1 MPIKVTLV
9 SPRSRMAV
17 KTKSTVSVT
26 SEFEYL
32 PLRSPRNTKNAEVSP
47 RQEATGQVSR
57 VKQAINNFRD
67 MSKHDKTAKETE
79 NHLQHKLVPPLRAS
93 ELSAPARPPKYPQ
106 NNLISDSEKRRSSAG
121 SVCLDKVS
129 EKVFLTGMRTST
141 PSPKKNLF
149 GDQMN
154 SQNQFS
160 TGMKDSKLD
169 RFDKF
174 SSELKIQETAPCNE
188 PRHFQQYSFQKAA
201 PQPQQLN
208 TFISL
213 RDLPSQPIAEFLMRS
228 RSPSPPPPPSGISD
242 GNSGPISLKEDMEF
256 PPPPSYNTLKR
267 LSTYRRSDRESR
279 RERLERMA
287 VKEEQ
292 ERLNAIEMNKQE
304 ERLNQTV
311 TCAETSS
318 PCREAAKGA
327 AGWQKFL
334 GRSTGRSV
342 SVHLTKEE
350 AAYIRERR
358 QRTIDPACDQ
368 MDVEEE
374 TAPPLPPKPKQKIS
388 VMGSP
393 NTDQFI
399 VMDNSALFTKQKQ
412 EASVAKTEK
421 QGERLDCHSR
431 SDSGLSSLSSWTN
444 VTGSKSGSSSV
455 RSSSIVSDCSS
466 KIEELLEDQNKNTT
480 FLSMCSLKLEN
491 LIEQDELNEKRE
503 TIVTDESSFE
513 ESNTSKDN
521 SHELLN
527 SNTKDHAVDEPLK
540 NVDDY
545 DYDDVCQSS
554 TVSGVQRQLETIK
567 HQKEMLIK
575 DIVQNEELG
584 MSVTHK
590 LEEVMSSREKDK
602 YNTFIGELEKVI
614 LLMLS
619 INVRLQK
626 AEEELACGNLTD
638 WEKESRRY
646 KRDKLV
652 KQLNEA
658 DNLKRMSDRRM
669 KNVENIIEKHLT
681 GDDLAA
687 FKTYIEKKEE
697 LLTAQR
703 ACEDSEKNI
712 LH

>member
-1 MPIKVTLV
+1 
-9 SPRSRMAV
+9 
-17 KTKSTVSVT
+17 
-26 SEFEYL
+26 
-32 PLRSPRNTKNAEVSP
+32 
-47 RQEATGQVSR
+47 VSR

-67 MSKHDKTAKETE
+67 MSKHDKTGSETE
-79 NHLQHKLVPPLRAS
+79 NHLQRKLVPPLRAS

-106 NNLISDSEKRRSSAG
+106 NNLISDKEKRRSSAG
-121 SVCLDKVS
+121 SVNLDKLS
-129 EKVFLTGMRTST
+129 EKVFLHEMRTST

-154 SQNQFS
+154 SQHQFS

-174 SSELKIQETAPCNE
+174 SSELQNQETARCSE
-188 PRHFQQYSFQKAA
+188 PRHFQQYSCQEAR
-201 PQPQQLN
+201 PQQLN

-213 RDLPSQPIAEFLMRS
+213 RDLPSQKPIAEFLLRS

-242 GNSGPISLKEDMEF
+242 GNSGPISLKEDTEF

-279 RERLERMA
+279 REKLERMA

-292 ERLNAIEMNKQE
+292 ERLNSLELNKQE

-311 TCAETSS
+311 TCAEPSS
-318 PCREAAKGA
+318 PCRDAAKGA

-358 QRTIDPACDQ
+358 QRTTDPACDQ
-368 MDVEEE
+368 IDVGEEP
-374 TAPPLPPKPKQKIS
+374 APPLPPKPKQKIS
-388 VMGSP
+388 VMGTP

-399 VMDNSALFTKQKQ
+399 VMDNSALFIKQKQ
-412 EASVAKTEK
+412 EAVGSVGKIEK
-421 QGERLDCHSR
+421 LGDRIDCHSR

-491 LIEQDELNEKRE
+491 LIEHDEINEKRE
-503 TIVTDESSFE
+503 NVNEKRENIVTAESSFE
-513 ESNTSKDN
+513 ENYTSKDN
-521 SHELLN
+521 SPELLN
-527 SNTKDHAVDEPLK
+527 SNTVDHAVDEHHK

-584 MSVTHK
+584 MGVTHK
-590 LEEVMSSREKDK
+590 LEEVMSAREKDK
-602 YNTFIGELEKVI
+602 YNTFIGELEKVV
-614 LLMLS
+614 LLLLS

-658 DNLKRMSDRRM
+658 DNLKNMSDRRM

-681 GDDLAA
+681 SDDLAA

>member
-1 MPIKVTLV
+1 M
-9 SPRSRMAV
+9 
-17 KTKSTVSVT
+17 
-26 SEFEYL
+26 
-32 PLRSPRNTKNAEVSP
+32 
-47 RQEATGQVSR
+47 
-57 VKQAINNFRD
+57 
-67 MSKHDKTAKETE
+67 
-79 NHLQHKLVPPLRAS
+79 
-93 ELSAPARPPKYPQ
+93 
-106 NNLISDSEKRRSSAG
+106 
-121 SVCLDKVS
+121 
-129 EKVFLTGMRTST
+129 
-141 PSPKKNLF
+141 
-149 GDQMN
+149 
-154 SQNQFS
+154 
-160 TGMKDSKLD
+160 
-169 RFDKF
+169 
-174 SSELKIQETAPCNE
+174 
-188 PRHFQQYSFQKAA
+188 
-201 PQPQQLN
+201 
-208 TFISL
+208 
-213 RDLPSQPIAEFLMRS
+213 
-228 RSPSPPPPPSGISD
+228 
-242 GNSGPISLKEDMEF
+242 
-256 PPPPSYNTLKR
+256 
-267 LSTYRRSDRESR
+267 
-279 RERLERMA
+279 ERMA

-292 ERLNAIEMNKQE
+292 ERLSSLEMKKQE

-311 TCAETSS
+311 TCAEPSS

-358 QRTIDPACDQ
+358 QRTMDTACDQ
-368 MDVEEE
+368 IDVEEE
-374 TAPPLPPKPKQKIS
+374 PAPPLPPKPKQKIS

-412 EASVAKTEK
+412 EATGPGKPEK
-421 QGERLDCHSR
+421 LGERLDCHSR

-466 KIEELLEDQNKNTT
+466 KIEELLEDQNKNST

-503 TIVTDESSFE
+503 NIVTAESSFE
-513 ESNTSKDN
+513 ENNTSKDDSRELVKSN
-521 SHELLN
+521 S
-527 SNTKDHAVDEPLK
+527 KDHAEDEPAK

-584 MSVTHK
+584 MNVTHK
-590 LEEVMSSREKDK
+590 LEEVMSPREKDK
-602 YNTFIGELEKVI
+602 YNTFIGELEKVV
-614 LLMLS
+614 LLLLS

-626 AEEELACGNLTD
+626 AEEELSCGNLTD

-658 DNLKRMSDRRM
+658 DDLKRMSDRRM

-681 GDDLAA
+681 SDDLAA